1 MKVKQPGRFYV
12 FGQVLLESGLYKLWH
27 HYLKVCVIGT
37 GFTCFSSVIV
47 ENAIVIL
54 TLFRKEQINAVD
66 ATHTEAYQRNILSKF
81 LERMREST
89 EVGKTAKN
97 LRSILGLI
105 ALLFG
110 VSSLGIVILGQG
122 FVIN

>member
-1 MKVKQPGRFYV
+1 M
-12 FGQVLLESGLYKLWH
+12 
-27 HYLKVCVIGT
+27 HYRN

-54 TLFRKEQINAVD
+54 ALFRIEQINAVD

-89 EVGKTAKN
+89 EVGNNGEEPAK
-97 LRSILGLI
+97 ILGLI

-110 VSSLGIVILGQG
+110 VSSLGIEILGQG
-122 FVIN
+122 FVINRIPLSSSLYSNMAAL